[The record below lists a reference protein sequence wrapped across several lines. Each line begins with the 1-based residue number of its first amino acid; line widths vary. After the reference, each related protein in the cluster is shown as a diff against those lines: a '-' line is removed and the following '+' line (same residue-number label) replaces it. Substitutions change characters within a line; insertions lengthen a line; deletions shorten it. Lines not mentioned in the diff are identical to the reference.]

1 MCSSLD
7 GSHSL
12 AITNT
17 AAICAHGPASRPAGK
32 SAAHSSS
39 SRSARHSVH
48 PSQTSPNER
57 VRSTR
62 SPVSRTAMV
71 WSPVAVSSN
80 SSCCSLPPVIC
91 CASSLARARPSP
103 SSSPRCATVSCTTFR
118 PCRTERTN
126 RQYRCARPPF
136 RTTVCRR
143 YTPPHLALVAIATTR
158 APRKARRLAL
168 HPDSASARRIPLA
181 LPARCSR
188 RIYFRMPSWGSW
200 ARPATVDRTAWRE
213 GAPRRRPPQL
223 PRAPAAAGGR
233 CSLRVARGARTGS
246 RAGAPRSRE
255 RSCGALRR
263 DDFPDRLD
271 QLRLRHG
278 ADDLLLH
285 LPGLEEVQVREAAH
299 TVARR
304 RARVV
309 VDVHL
314 HDLQL
319 ARELACDLLDDRCD
333 RPTRPAPGGPEV
345 DEHGGGAL

>member
-17 AAICAHGPASRPAGK
+17 AAICAHGTAARPAGK

-48 PSQTSPNER
+48 PSQTSPNAR

-62 SPVSRTAMV
+62 SPLSRTATV
-71 WSPVAVSSN
+71 CSPVAVSSN

-143 YTPPHLALVAIATTR
+143 YTPHHLAIVAIATKL

-200 ARPATVDRTAWRE
+200 ARSSADSRALPAVHGEKHAGDELRLVGGEEE
-213 GAPRRRPPQL
+213 GRIGDVPGRAHLLPQRDL
-223 PRAPAAAGGR
+223 
-233 CSLRVARGARTGS
+233 SVARLDEPLLRHAAL
-246 RAGAPRSRE
+246 AGDPFDGHRRVHEPRQDRVHTDAVLGVTQRE
-255 RSCGALRR
+255 R
-263 DDFPDRLD
+263 
-271 QLRLRHG
+271 
-278 ADDLLLH
+278 
-285 LPGLEEVQVREAAH
+285 
-299 TVARR
+299 
-304 RARVV
+304 
-309 VDVHL
+309 
-314 HDLQL
+314 
-319 ARELACDLLDDRCD
+319 
-333 RPTRPAPGGPEV
+333 
-345 DEHGGGAL
+345 

>member
-17 AAICAHGPASRPAGK
+17 AAICAHGTASRPAGR
-32 SAAHSSS
+32 SAAHRSS
-39 SRSARHSVH
+39 SRSDRHSVH
-48 PSQTSPNER
+48 PSQTSPNAR

-62 SPVSRTAMV
+62 SPLSRTATV
-71 WSPVAVSSN
+71 CSPVAVSSN

-200 ARPATVDRTAWRE
+200 ASPASRQPAGDERRHACGVAVVGLADRAAESTLLDADLEGQPHRE
-213 GAPRRRPPQL
+213 PDGEARGGDRDVGRE
-223 PRAPAAAGGR
+223 RAGR
-233 CSLRVARGARTGS
+233 QEEHGEADRVADPGVRPVLDDGLADAHLDDPRPERPERTT
-246 RAGAPRSRE
+246 R
-255 RSCGALRR
+255 
-263 DDFPDRLD
+263 
-271 QLRLRHG
+271 
-278 ADDLLLH
+278 
-285 LPGLEEVQVREAAH
+285 PGMQDE
-299 TVARR
+299 
-304 RARVV
+304 
-309 VDVHL
+309 
-314 HDLQL
+314 
-319 ARELACDLLDDRCD
+319 AREDEREDAARE
-333 RPTRPAPGGPEV
+333 PGGE
-345 DEHGGGAL
+345 EGQG